1 MLFSIYKLESFFT
14 VACPWAFTDEND
26 IKAFLPILLSKEGW
40 LCLPCVFFW
49 ITTFT
54 SSLCLTVCAAMR
66 HYASEMCSVPH
77 LEERT
82 AYAIGHVQFLE
93 NLIQKYG

>member
-1 MLFSIYKLESFFT
+1 
-14 VACPWAFTDEND
+14 
-26 IKAFLPILLSKEGW
+26 
-40 LCLPCVFFW
+40 
-49 ITTFT
+49 
-54 SSLCLTVCAAMR
+54 MR